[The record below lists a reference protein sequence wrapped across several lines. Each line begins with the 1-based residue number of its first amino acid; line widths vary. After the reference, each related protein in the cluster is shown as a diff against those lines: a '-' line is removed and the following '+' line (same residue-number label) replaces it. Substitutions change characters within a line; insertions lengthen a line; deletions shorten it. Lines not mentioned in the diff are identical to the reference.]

1 MKNEKVKFI
10 AIGCLSLLSL
20 CIYLAAISVHAD
32 SNEHE
37 LSFKAKSNSET
48 FVVGEPIE
56 IEFEFFNSTN
66 NAVIIPSG
74 GVETG
79 SLKVFVAKQ
88 NDEFKEYFAYDW
100 GRKKGTRKALEP
112 NQSYGY
118 KATLLWNGMPNVS
131 HLSQEA
137 AKQVLKGKITTEYAL
152 PEPGVYLIKG
162 VSYIGENA
170 TPIESEEVEVVVN
183 APEGDDLTVWNQ
195 IKGKRDIAILMQ
207 TGDFA
212 NSKDEDKN
220 ISEVEHIILQYPN
233 SIYSK
238 YLKPNLEKFKENK
251 AKRIE
256 FLRHAMRP

>member
-1 MKNEKVKFI
+1 M
-10 AIGCLSLLSL
+10 
-20 CIYLAAISVHAD
+20 
-32 SNEHE
+32 
-37 LSFKAKSNSET
+37 
-48 FVVGEPIE
+48 
-56 IEFEFFNSTN
+56 
-66 NAVIIPSG
+66 
-74 GVETG
+74 
-79 SLKVFVAKQ
+79 
-88 NDEFKEYFAYDW
+88 
-100 GRKKGTRKALEP
+100 
-112 NQSYGY
+112 
-118 KATLLWNGMPNVS
+118 
-131 HLSQEA
+131 
-137 AKQVLKGKITTEYAL
+137 
-152 PEPGVYLIKG
+152 IKG

-183 APEGDDLTVWNQ
+183 EPEGDDLTVWNQ